1 MTQPKTCEEFLTA
14 ARLLSEAA
22 EVVGQGSWAVNLLAE
37 EKEKQLQAMLAGTEK
52 KEEAEETPTLQQLM
66 AVMQQ
71 MQREI
76 VALKRKQGRNKQN
89 GQNRGAQAER

>member
-1 MTQPKTCEEFLTA
+1 
-14 ARLLSEAA
+14 
-22 EVVGQGSWAVNLLAE
+22 
-37 EKEKQLQAMLAGTEK
+37 
-52 KEEAEETPTLQQLM
+52 M

>member
-1 MTQPKTCEEFLTA
+1 LGGKLISGREG
-14 ARLLSEAA
+14 EATPSDA
-22 EVVGQGSWAVNLLAE
+22 
-37 EKEKQLQAMLAGTEK
+37 AGTEK
-52 KEEAEETPTLQQLM
+52 KGEAEETPTLQQLM